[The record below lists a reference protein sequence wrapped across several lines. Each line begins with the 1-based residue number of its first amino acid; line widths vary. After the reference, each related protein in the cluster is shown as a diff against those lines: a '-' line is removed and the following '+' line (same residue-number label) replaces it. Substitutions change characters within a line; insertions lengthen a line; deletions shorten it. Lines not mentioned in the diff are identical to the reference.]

1 MFAWGAN
8 SHGQLGLGYSSEQQA
23 PQAVTDVPFREIREL
38 RCFAAG
44 GGHTL
49 LGLNDG
55 RLYGCGWN
63 SRGQLGMGHTQDVTR
78 FSRIGGEPGFVSLAA
93 GWDVSAGVNEQGVLF
108 VWGSNVWQQ
117 IAEPKVKM
125 VLQPQKLQL
134 PCNGRVQKVVFGLQY
149 MAVLMESG
157 QLWVLGK
164 SKFLDWHYPIV
175 GANHPTIRCVDDQ
188 GSIVDMASGENH
200 LVLLLATNR
209 IVCLGT
215 NKHGQCMDAPWPI
228 AAQDL
233 LKLES
238 GWTHS
243 GFLTRSG
250 EVRLWGRNNHGQ
262 LGRSGEASSKPLPL
276 EIQDVM
282 EISDISLGSEHGVGL
297 STSGHVY
304 CWGWNEHSNCGTANT
319 DSVTTPKCVELPVPI
334 SNVLCGAGY
343 TLAFTR

>member
-8 SHGQLGLGYSSEQQA
+8 SHGQLGLGYSSEQQTT
-23 PQAVTDVPFREIREL
+23 PQFVANLPFREIREL

-63 SRGQLGMGHTQDVTR
+63 NRGQLGMEHTQDVTG
-78 FSRIGGEPGFVSLAA
+78 FVWIGEFGFVSLAA
-93 GWDVSAGVNEQGVLF
+93 GWDVSAGINKQGELF

-117 IAEPKVKM
+117 IAEPKVKL
-125 VLQPQKLQL
+125 VLQPQKLSL
-134 PCNGRVQKVVFGLQY
+134 PCNGRVRKVVFGLQY

-164 SKFLDWHYPIV
+164 SKFLDRHYPRV
-175 GANHPTIRCVDDQ
+175 SARHQTKRCVDDK
-188 GSIVDMASGENH
+188 GSIVDVAGGENH

-209 IVCLGT
+209 VICLGA
-215 NKHGQCMDAPWPI
+215 NKHGQCMDEPWSI
-228 AAQDL
+228 VVQNV

-243 GFLTRSG
+243 GFLSCSG

-262 LGRSGEASSKPLPL
+262 LGRLGEASSKPLPL
-276 EIQDVM
+276 EIQDVK
-282 EISDISLGSEHGVGL
+282 IVSDISLGSEHGVAL

-304 CWGWNEHSNCGTANT
+304 CWGWNEHGNCGTANT
-319 DSVTTPKCVELPVPI
+319 ESVTTPKCVELPVSI

-343 TLAFTR
+343 TLAFIR

>member
-8 SHGQLGLGYSSEQQA
+8 SHGQLGLGCSSEQQT
-23 PQAVTDVPFREIREL
+23 PQSVADVPFREVREL

-63 SRGQLGMGHTQDVTR
+63 NRGQLGMDHTQNVTR
-78 FSRIGGEPGFVSLAA
+78 FGQIGEYGFVSLAA
-93 GWDVSAGVNEQGVLF
+93 GWDVSAGINEQGELF

-117 IAEPKVKM
+117 IAEPKVKL
-125 VLQPQKLQL
+125 VLQPQKLSL
-134 PCNGRVQKVVFGLQY
+134 PCNGRVQKVSFGLQY

-157 QLWVLGK
+157 LLWVLGK
-164 SKFLDWHYPIV
+164 SKFLDRHYPLV
-175 GANHPTIRCVDDQ
+175 GANHQMVRCVDDK
-188 GSIVDMASGENH
+188 GPVIDVASGENH

-209 IVCLGT
+209 IVCLGI
-215 NKHGQCMDAPWPI
+215 NKHGQCMDEPWPI
-228 AAQDL
+228 VAKDL

-262 LGRSGEASSKPLPL
+262 LGRPGEASSKPIRL
-276 EIQDVM
+276 EIPGVK
-282 EISDISLGSEHGVGL
+282 EVSDISLGSEHGVAL
-297 STSGHVY
+297 SISGHVY

-319 DSVTTPKCVELPVPI
+319 ESVTTPKCVELPEPV
-334 SNVLCGAGY
+334 SKVLCGAGY
-343 TLAFTR
+343 TLAFIR